1 MYMTDL
7 VKYFKKLNRMQLV
20 LALLMTVYILF
31 PVPLPLDIASVIDTN
46 LGSLG
51 IVIFAIVLFLTVNP
65 VLGVIAFITGYV
77 LLHRAA
83 VATGSEIVRKY
94 LPNEDQKHQDMLQ
107 LHTLQQGKNL
117 EEEAVSQIPPI
128 NPEGDIIGENPYKP
142 VYSESNI
149 EHTSL

>member
-1 MYMTDL
+1 
-7 VKYFKKLNRMQLV
+7 
-20 LALLMTVYILF
+20 
-31 PVPLPLDIASVIDTN
+31 
-46 LGSLG
+46 
-51 IVIFAIVLFLTVNP
+51 
-65 VLGVIAFITGYV
+65 
-77 LLHRAA
+77 
-83 VATGSEIVRKY
+83 VRKY